1 MSLVKITLE
10 DGAEDWRVF
19 RFHNSLFKMKKKI
32 ICFDLD
38 NVICK
43 TKKNFYDHSVPIKKS
58 IDLVNELYDKGYYIK
73 IFTARGMGKYKGN
86 KNIIKKKFGK
96 LTLFQLKNWKIR
108 YHELILFKPSYDI
121 FIDDKSI
128 GFNKNWQSLL
138 KKKLKNKK

>member
-58 IDLVNELYDKGYYIK
+58 IDVVNELDDKGSYIK
-73 IFTARGMGKYKGN
+73 IFTARYGKYKGN
-86 KNIIKKKFGK
+86 KNIIKKIGK
-96 LTLFQLKNWKIR
+96 INIVST
-108 YHELILFKPSYDI
+108 
-121 FIDDKSI
+121 
-128 GFNKNWQSLL
+128 
-138 KKKLKNKK
+138 